1 MKWSDFHH
9 QFQKMVLPKDQ
20 IKGVDFVCVIS
31 HEKDDN
37 RYKIGITEQNL
48 FSRLR
53 AYQTPFVEFHVQYLI
68 ALPDKGARVLE
79 KELHNSK
86 HLESKRMKFGKK
98 HPDAKTSYSEWFK
111 TDLGIIK
118 YAIQRAFRYS
128 DQHMLYFAYDLT
140 GNALTRWD
148 ALEMY
153 VSKPK
158 TTTREIKTRSGRV
171 HKRVETESKS
181 KYKKYIGMKV
191 KPADEDDTSTGT
203 VIDVPDTADGKGWVS
218 WDDSTVP
225 TPLPMEHIIEGIRFY
240 KSKHKN
246 D

>member
-1 MKWSDFHH
+1 MKWSSFYQ

-20 IKGVDFVCVIS
+20 VKGVDFVYVIS
-31 HEKDDN
+31 HEKSDS

-79 KELHNSK
+79 RELHNSK

-171 HKRVETESKS
+171 HKRIETESKKNKTNIILHPGVLRSSNACLSETLPEITKS
-181 KYKKYIGMKV
+181 KLWNVPIIQKSKLW
-191 KPADEDDTSTGT
+191 
-203 VIDVPDTADGKGWVS
+203 DVPNTKH
-218 WDDSTVP
+218 P
-225 TPLPMEHIIEGIRFY
+225 NFGI
-240 KSKHKN
+240 
-246 D
+246 